1 MMSPRRAWALGLV
14 LGIGGL
20 LGQAEAQAPQPPA
33 PAVLVA
39 PAAMRDIARG
49 QEFVG
54 RIRAMDRVDIRAR
67 VTGVLGPRQFRDGDN
82 VTEGQLLFLIEP
94 APFAA
99 AVAERRAAVAGA
111 QATQRTAQLQVER
124 GRDLVQSRTLPQA
137 QQDEREATLLR
148 AQADVQMAEAKLQE
162 AEINLSY
169 TRITS
174 PIAGRIGDAGV
185 SPGALIGPDSGVLV
199 TVVRQDPLWVT
210 FNVSQRQ
217 IIAIRRVE
225 GDNTAV
231 VARLRLADGTMYD
244 QTGQIDFIGVQ
255 ADGNTDTIPVRATF
269 PNPNRLLADGMSVRI
284 RIEAAAPEHVLAIPQ
299 SAIAVDQAGQYVLV
313 VGQDNRAELRRIRA
327 EAQRDGTAIV
337 REGLREGDSVI
348 VQGQA
353 RVRPGMVVAPSPAQ
367 PPATPSRS

>member
-313 VGQDNRAELRRIRA
+313 VGQGNRAELRRIRA

>member
-1 MMSPRRAWALGLV
+1 MMTVCRRALALGLAF
-14 LGIGGL
+14 GMAGTAAAQ
-20 LGQAEAQAPQPPA
+20 GQQQPPA

-39 PAAMRDIARG
+39 PATMRNISRG

-54 RIRAMDRVDIRAR
+54 RIRAVDRVDIRAR

-82 VTEGQLLFLIEP
+82 VTEGQVLFLIEP
-94 APFAA
+94 APFEA
-99 AVAERRAAVAGA
+99 AVAERRAALAGA

-124 GRDLVQSRTLPQA
+124 GRDLVQSRTIPQA

-148 AQADVQMAEAKLQE
+148 AQADVQMAEAKLQD

-174 PIAGRIGDAGV
+174 PIAGRIGDAAV
-185 SPGALIGPDSGVLV
+185 SPGALVGPDSGVLV

-217 IIAIRRVE
+217 ILAIRRVE
-225 GDNTAV
+225 SNNNDV
-231 VARLRLADGTMYD
+231 VARLRLADGSTYEH
-244 QTGQIDFIGVQ
+244 TGRIDFIGVQ
-255 ADGNTDTIPVRATF
+255 ADGNTDTIPVRASF

-284 RIEAAAPEHVLAIPQ
+284 RVEAATPEQMLTIPQ

-313 VGQDNRAELRRIRA
+313 VGQGNRAELKRIRA

-337 REGLREGDSVI
+337 REGLQAGEQVI